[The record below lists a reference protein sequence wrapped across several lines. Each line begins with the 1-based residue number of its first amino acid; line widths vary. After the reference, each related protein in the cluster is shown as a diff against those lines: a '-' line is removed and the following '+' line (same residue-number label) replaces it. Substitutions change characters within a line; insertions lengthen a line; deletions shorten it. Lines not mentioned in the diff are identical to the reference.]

1 MENGKKL
8 EFPEG
13 QEGVRGNQGFP
24 LPEYMSFFFIKNNIS
39 MPKIIKS
46 KPTKL
51 GKALN
56 STFTYLH
63 NHINALNSSK
73 LFAGLMIIIL
83 NIASRFVNVK
93 LSKSMESYLKFTFSR
108 HILIFAIAWMGTR
121 DIYVALLI
129 TIAFSICID
138 YLFNEDSSFCCLSED
153 FTSYHTEL
161 INAADVSGNMNQGT
175 PSTSPAQ
182 HIAHNESKREKYA
195 KFLDGSSP
203 RSESLPTASNPVVP
217 VRLPLSTP
225 LITTSLNT
233 DSDIKPTNPLLS
245 GPTRANKSSD
255 VISDEEIR
263 KAQEVLEKAKRQKS
277 QLQSSTYFKYN

>member
-1 MENGKKL
+1 
-8 EFPEG
+8 
-13 QEGVRGNQGFP
+13 
-24 LPEYMSFFFIKNNIS
+24 

-51 GKALN
+51 GKALT
-56 STFTYLH
+56 SGFTYLH

-161 INAADVSGNMNQGT
+161 INAADISGNMNQGT
-175 PSTSPAQ
+175 PSSSPAQ
-182 HIAHNESKREKYA
+182 NIAHSENKREKYA

-203 RSESLPTASNPVVP
+203 RSESLPTVSNPVVP
-217 VRLPLSTP
+217 VRLPLSVP
-225 LITTSLNT
+225 LITTSLN
-233 DSDIKPTNPLLS
+233 KETNDKNPSPLLS
-245 GPTRANKSSD
+245 GPTRYNKSPD
-255 VISDEEIR
+255 LISDEEIR
-263 KAQEVLEKAKRQKS
+263 KAQEVLEKAKRQNS
-277 QLQSSTYFKYN
+277 QLQYNAYFR